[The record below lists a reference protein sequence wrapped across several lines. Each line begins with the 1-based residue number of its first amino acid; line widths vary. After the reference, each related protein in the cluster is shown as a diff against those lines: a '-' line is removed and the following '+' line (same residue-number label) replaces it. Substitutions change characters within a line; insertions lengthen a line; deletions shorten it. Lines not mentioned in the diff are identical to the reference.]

1 MVHRLD
7 VHGFPLHGCRLIEAS
22 AGTGKTW
29 TIASL
34 YLRLVLGH
42 GQVGHEGRDERV
54 ATVNA
59 SEGTAF
65 NSPLL
70 PSQILVM
77 TFTRAATQELSDRI
91 RARLLEAA
99 RWFRQADASDGADDL
114 LLRLRAD
121 YPDTAA
127 CEWAA
132 WQLEKAA
139 AAMDDAAVMT
149 IDAWCQR
156 MLNEH
161 AFDTGS
167 PFDETLIAQDQP
179 LLDEAMH
186 DYWRQ
191 QCYPLQG
198 ECLSRVSEVWKD
210 AHAMAQ
216 SVRPLVRFSPDWE
229 SEQSNLTSVVKRFI
243 ADERAALDRLGQSW
257 GDRVQALSDWFACEV
272 ETGSKLWDRKQLSPK
287 NIHRWLGQLAAW
299 AADPISAKLH
309 LTETARKRLSIEG
322 IRSAYKGDPGLL
334 TLPDTFQALETL
346 FEAIARLPNIA
357 SVMRRHAAACIS
369 ARLTELKQQSRSFS
383 FIDMTR
389 RLETALTGPQG
400 QALRQRI
407 IDQYPVALI
416 DEFQDTSPEQYRLFN
431 ALYRCADPNPDTAL
445 ILIGDPKQSIYGF
458 RGADIYSYL
467 KAREACADRIYALDT
482 NHRATHDL
490 VAAVNAWFMVA
501 EARVGAAET
510 PAQPGGAFRLRH
522 GLVNP
527 MPFMAVSAKGR
538 EAVFQTQAG
547 QVPALT
553 VQYDLSLSSTR
564 RNGLEFAARCAEQI
578 VSWLNDASTGF
589 MNANGS
595 FSRLRPAHIA
605 VLVRSRSEAVLVR
618 RALTMRGLASVF
630 QSDQDSVFASHEAA
644 DLLRWLRAVALP
656 GDIALT
662 RAALATRTL
671 GLSLSE
677 LSILA
682 HDEDAFDA
690 AADRLRELQSVWQQ
704 RGVLAMV
711 RRGLHIFNCPA
722 RWLAQGD
729 GERRLTN
736 VLHLAELLQQAS
748 TEVEGE
754 QSLIHWLARRID
766 ESTQG
771 SSDEQVLRL
780 ESDADLIQVITIH
793 KSKGL
798 EYPVVCLPFACRH
811 RPLDRRQTQA
821 VSRVSETGERTLSI
835 DFTDAELADADLERQ
850 REDLRLFYVA
860 LTRARHAVWM
870 GFATLKLGNKK
881 DCLTHQ
887 SAPGYLLAGDT
898 PLHESQWLEPLRALA
913 HSVSPKVVCLEPA
926 PADIKLTRMTDQTR
940 HSPLQAVQTYQAE
953 FERRWSVGSYSSM
966 TRDVISNPASPVHTR
981 SPADDE
987 QTSVDNANAGRHINQ
1002 ADLYRHTDDIQDI
1015 DLTDDPD
1022 HNAPAELTGSADSSP
1037 ASAAWHRFPGGA
1049 RAGDFVHGV
1058 LEWLATESFEFKAKP
1073 WLSASLHE
1081 RCRRAGYPRHE
1092 EQLLHWMQT
1101 LLSTRL
1107 PSVGTSLPHLRSRM
1121 TEMEFWMPAASL
1133 KAEAVDALCH
1143 QYLLDGC
1150 DRPVLPSRTLNGMLM
1165 GFADLVFEHEGRYW
1179 VLDYKTNRLWSDA
1192 QTEASG
1198 VQNLYTLSALRAEM
1212 ARHRY
1217 DVQAAVYLLALHRQL
1232 RARLGAAYNPSQQL
1246 GGAIYWFIRG
1256 LDGPARGE
1264 YAVPADPPVLK
1275 LLDALDQLLGPSML
1289 AS

>member
-42 GQVGHEGRDERV
+42 GQVGHTGRDEQFV
-54 ATVNA
+54 EVDA
-59 SEGTAF
+59 SAVTAF
-65 NSPLL
+65 HSPLL

-99 RWFRQADASDGADDL
+99 RWFRQGDAFDSADDL

-127 CEWAA
+127 REWAA

-161 AFDTGS
+161 AFNTGS
-167 PFDETLIAQDQP
+167 PFDETLIAQDES

-210 AHAMAQ
+210 AHAMVQ
-216 SVRPLVRFSPDWE
+216 SVRPLIRFSPDWG
-229 SEQSNLTSVVKRFI
+229 SEQSSLTSVVERFI
-243 ADERAALDRLGQSW
+243 ADEHATLAQLGQAW
-257 GDRVQALSDWFACEV
+257 GDRVQTLSDWFACEV

-287 NIHRWLGQLAAW
+287 NVHRWLGQLAAW
-299 AADPISAKLH
+299 AADPVSVKLS
-309 LTETARKRLSIEG
+309 LTDTARKRLSVEG
-322 IRSAYKGDPGLL
+322 IRSAYKGDPSLL
-334 TLPDTFQALETL
+334 TLPDTFQALEIL
-346 FEAIARLPNIA
+346 LDAIVRLPNIA
-357 SVMRRHAAACIS
+357 SLLRRHAAACIA
-369 ARLTELKQQSRSFS
+369 ARLAELKQQSRSFS

-389 RLETALTGPQG
+389 RLEAALTGPQG
-400 QALRQRI
+400 KALRQRI

-431 ALYRCADPNPDTAL
+431 ALYRCADHNPDTAL

-467 KAREACADRIYALDT
+467 KAREACANRIYALDT
-482 NHRATHDL
+482 NHRATHDM
-490 VAAVNAWFMVA
+490 VAAVNAWFTVA
-501 EARVGAAET
+501 EARVCAIET

-522 GLVNP
+522 GPVNP

-538 EAVFQTQAG
+538 DAVFQTQAG

-553 VQYDLSLSSTR
+553 VQYDLNLSSTR
-564 RNGLEFAARCAEQI
+564 HNGLEFAARCAEQI

-589 MNANGS
+589 MSANGS
-595 FSRLRPAHIA
+595 FTRLRPAHIA
-605 VLVRSRSEAVLVR
+605 VLVRSRSEAALVR
-618 RALTMRGLASVF
+618 RALTVRGLASVF

-656 GDIALT
+656 GDIALA

-671 GLSLSE
+671 ELSLSE
-677 LSILA
+677 LSTLA

-690 AADRLRELQSVWQQ
+690 AADKLRALQSVWQQ

-711 RRGLHIFNCPA
+711 RRGLHVFNCPA

-729 GERRLTN
+729 GERRLTT

-798 EYPVVCLPFACRH
+798 EYPVVCLPFACRN

-870 GFATLKLGNKK
+870 GFATLKQGNKK

-898 PLHESQWLEPLRALA
+898 PLHESQWLEPLQALA
-913 HSVSPKVVCLEPA
+913 HSVSPKVIRLEPA
-926 PADIKLTRMTDQTR
+926 PAEIKLTRMTDQTL
-940 HSPLQAVQTYQAE
+940 HPPLQAVQAYQAE
-953 FERRWSVGSYSSM
+953 FERRWAVGSYSSM
-966 TRDVISNPASPVHTR
+966 TRNVISNPATPVHTH

-987 QTSVDNANAGRHINQ
+987 QTSVDNANAGRHISQ
-1002 ADLYRHTDDIQDI
+1002 ADLYRHTDYIRDI

-1022 HNAPAELTGSADSSP
+1022 HSPPADLTGSADSSP

-1049 RAGDFVHGV
+1049 RAGDFVHGI

-1073 WLSASLHE
+1073 WLSTSLYE

-1092 EQLLHWMQT
+1092 EQLMHWMQT

-1107 PSVGTSLPHLRSRM
+1107 PSLGASLPQLRSRM

-1133 KAEAVDALCH
+1133 KAEAVDALCR

-1192 QTEASG
+1192 QTAPSSLH
-1198 VQNLYTLSALRAEM
+1198 NLYTLSALRTEM

-1217 DVQAAVYLLALHRQL
+1217 DVQAAIYLLALHRQL
-1232 RARLGAAYNPSQQL
+1232 RARLGAAYNPGQQL

-1264 YAVPADPPVLK
+1264 YAVAAHPPVLK
-1275 LLDALDQLLGPSML
+1275 LLDALDQLLSPSTL